1 MRRRFLAA
9 AAAAAMLIGSV
20 IPTAIAA
27 NPNHPAPRI
36 DITSRI
42 DSGLVP
48 RLLDKNRKIT
58 VVLEMAGA
66 PLVVRQTTAG
76 HRYTAKE
83 RTTLRASIKKHQD
96 AIVGRIR
103 SAGGRIVGQM
113 QDAYNGIQVNVAAGK
128 VSVLAAL
135 PGVTAVHGVTTFKP
149 SISTRPRNTVGVPY
163 VGAQQVW
170 QDTGFT
176 GKGVIIADIDTGL
189 DFYHADFGGSG
200 KVADYTY
207 GFAHNT
213 TVPAFNADGT
223 TQAFPSAKVAKGFD
237 FVGDDYNADPASST
251 YQPVPHPDPN
261 PLDCPAT
268 SGSVGHG
275 THTAGTAAG
284 QGVLA
289 DGSTFTGPYDGT
301 TFSAHTFKVGPGS
314 APEATLYAYRVFGCD
329 GSSDIVD
336 LAINK
341 AVMDGADVI
350 NMSLGSPFGGQDDP
364 TSVASNNA
372 AQAGV
377 IVVASAGNEG
387 PSGYM
392 VGSPGTASRVLS
404 VAALD
409 SEFASYP
416 GAVVGLASGNVTG
429 VNANAGPLPVTG
441 PIRVLSDG
449 AGGVSL
455 GCDDADYAS
464 VVPGDIVVTER
475 GVCARVDRAIKGD
488 AAGAAAVIMINNA
501 GGLPPFEGDIAGV
514 DIPFIGVGGG
524 QEASFLA
531 ADGDTVTISSGGIIP
546 NPTYQQTAG
555 FSSGGPAAPD
565 SAPKPDV
572 TAPGVSV
579 LSAEAGGGTAGQ
591 RLSGT
596 SMAAP
601 ITTGVAA
608 LVRQAHPSWS
618 VNRVKAAIM
627 NTADASAA
635 KILGYNP
642 RNNGTGVVSAKAA
655 VTTVALAQT
664 ADKRDSLAFGYEQL
678 EHGWSETKNFKITN
692 TSGHTIRYDIAAA
705 FTGNSLG
712 VVANV
717 WPQHVNVPGHSSAEV
732 HVRLSLSAAAVAALP
747 EADTFAGAGP
757 GGLFTARGIVT
768 ATPSTVGTGIYP
780 LRVPFLAVPRGLSD
794 IAGSNRTKYVA
805 DGDLLTAAVT
815 LKNRGIHAGTADV
828 YTWGL
833 KDARDLSDT
842 EDIRAV
848 GVQSLPGSFF
858 GAPDT
863 DRVVNFAI
871 NTWGR
876 SANAAVNEY
885 DIEID
890 SNGDGTTDFLVVGV
904 DLGAVLLGDF
914 NGQMASFTFDADGN
928 LIDAFYADAPM
939 NGSVVELPAL
949 ASEIGLTA
957 ANPEMSYSIT
967 GFSVLTGTED
977 DVAGVAHYD
986 VFNPAT
992 SNGDFIA
999 LDPHASAVLGLTVDP
1014 AEVTGTRHHHDRQPL
1029 GWMVVSLD
1037 DANGAPQ
1044 AQLIDIGPL
1053 H

>member
-9 AAAAAMLIGSV
+9 VAVATMLVGSF

-27 NPNHPAPRI
+27 SPSHSAHRVDVGSKI
-36 DITSRI
+36 DN
-42 DSGLVP
+42 GLVP

-58 VVLEMAGA
+58 IVLQMAGD
-66 PLVVRQTTAG
+66 PVVVRQTNAG
-76 HRYTAKE
+76 RKYSSAE
-83 RTTLRASIKKHQD
+83 RTSVRASIKKGQD
-96 AIVGRIR
+96 AIVARIKR
-103 SAGGRIVGQM
+103 AGGRVVGQM
-113 QDAYNGIQVNVAAGK
+113 QDAYNGIQVNVAAGQ
-128 VSVLAAL
+128 VATLAAL
-135 PGVTAVHGVTTFKP
+135 PGVTAVHGVMAFKP
-149 SISTRPRNTVGVPY
+149 SASSPKNTVGVPY
-163 VGAQQVW
+163 IGASQVW
-170 QDTGFT
+170 SDTGYT

-200 KVADYTY
+200 KVADYNY

-223 TQAFPSAKVAKGFD
+223 TVAFPSVKVPKGYD
-237 FVGDDYNADPASST
+237 FVGDDYNADPAADS
-251 YQPVPHPDPN
+251 YQPIPHPDPN

-289 DGSTFTGPYDGT
+289 NGSTFTGPYNST
-301 TFSAHTFKVGPGS
+301 TYSNSFLVGPGS

-341 AVMDGADVI
+341 AVMDGANVI
-350 NMSLGSPFGGQDDP
+350 NMSLGSPFGGDSDP

-392 VGSPGTASRVLS
+392 VGSPSTSSRVLS

-416 GAVVGLASGNVTG
+416 GAVVGLASGNITG

-455 GCDDADYAS
+455 GCDDADYAG
-464 VVPGDIVVTER
+464 VQAGDIVVTLR

-501 GGLPPFEGDIAGV
+501 ASLPPFEGDIAGV
-514 DIPFIGVGGG
+514 DIPFIGVAGGLSG
-524 QEASFLA
+524 TFLA
-531 ADGDTVTISSGGIIP
+531 ANGQTVTISSGGIIP
-546 NPTYQQTAG
+546 NPTYQQVAS

-579 LSAEAGGGTAGQ
+579 LSASAGGGTLGQ

-627 NTADASAA
+627 NTADASGA
-635 KILGYNP
+635 KIVGYNS
-642 RNNGTGVVSAKAA
+642 RLAGSGVVSATRA
-655 VTTVALAQT
+655 VSTVALATT

-678 EHGWSETKNFKITN
+678 EHGWSETKTFTITN
-692 TSGHTIRYDIAAA
+692 TSNHKITYNIAAA
-705 FTGNSLG
+705 FNGSNLG
-712 VVANV
+712 AVASV
-717 WPQHVNVPGHSSAEV
+717 WPNHVTVQGNHSVDV

-757 GGLFTARGIVT
+757 GGVSTVKGIVT
-768 ATPSTVGTGIYP
+768 ATPTTSGTGIYP
-780 LRVPFLAVPRGLSD
+780 LRVPFLAVPRGLSN
-794 IAGSNRTKYVA
+794 IAGSKRTKFVA
-805 DGDLLTAAVT
+805 DGDLLKATLK

-833 KDARDLSDT
+833 ADARDLNDT

-848 GVQSLPGSFF
+848 GVQSQPGAFF
-858 GAPDT
+858 GVPDT
-863 DRVVNFAI
+863 DRGVIFAI
-871 NTWGR
+871 NTYGR
-876 SANAAVNEY
+876 TANAAINEF

-890 SNGDGTTDFLVVGV
+890 SNGDGKTDFLVVGL

-914 NGQMASFTFDADGN
+914 NGQMASFTIDANTGDI
-928 LIDAFYADAPM
+928 IDAFFADAPM
-939 NGSVVELPAL
+939 NGSVIELPAL
-949 ASEIGLTA
+949 ASEIGITA
-957 ANPEMSYSIT
+957 ANPAFDYKIT
-967 GFSVLTGTED
+967 GFSVLTGTQD
-977 DVAGVAHYD
+977 DVAGAAHYD
-986 VFNPAT
+986 AFTPAT
-992 SNGDFIA
+992 SNADFIA
-999 LDPHASAVLGLTVDP
+999 LNPGASSVLNLTVDP
-1014 AEVTGTRHHHDRQPL
+1014 SGVTGSKHARQPL
-1029 GWMVVSLD
+1029 GWMIVSLD
-1037 DANGAPQ
+1037 DANGRPQ
-1044 AQLIDIGPL
+1044 AQLVELGHI